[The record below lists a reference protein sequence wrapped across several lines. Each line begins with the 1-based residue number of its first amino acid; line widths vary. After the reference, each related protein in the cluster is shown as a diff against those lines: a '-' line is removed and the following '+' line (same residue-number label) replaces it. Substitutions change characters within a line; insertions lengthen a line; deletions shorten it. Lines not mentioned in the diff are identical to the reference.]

1 MKQNFAY
8 MAALLL
14 FAVAPRAMASDRE
27 LCQGGHP
34 VMLMTETECQIYL
47 DKRKSLQ
54 KIGDLAALRRL
65 DTHMQNEL
73 IDRSIACPCAAEAP
87 VKIAL
92 SQNDGC

>member
-1 MKQNFAY
+1 MKQHFAQ

-14 FAVAPRAMASDRE
+14 LAAAGQAMASDRE
-27 LCQGGHP
+27 LCQAGFP

-54 KIGDLAALRRL
+54 KMGDLAGLRQL
-65 DTHMQNEL
+65 DAHLRDEL
-73 IDRSIACPCAAEAP
+73 IDRSVACPCAADAP

>member
-1 MKQNFAY
+1 MKQYFAQIT
-8 MAALLL
+8 ALLML
-14 FAVAPRAMASDRE
+14 AVAGQAMASDRE
-27 LCQGGHP
+27 LCQAGFP

-54 KIGDLAALRRL
+54 QTGDLASLRQL
-65 DTHMQNEL
+65 DAQLRDQL
-73 IDRSIACPCAAEAP
+73 IDRSVACPCAAEAP